1 MKLLDYTLKNRADL
15 IINAYKIHIVKG
27 SNILDVGCGNGVIS
41 KILSDSFDCNV
52 TGTDILDY
60 NKVGLDFKQMK
71 GDGELPFGDN
81 SFDVVMFNDML
92 HHVSKGLQFLFIKEA
107 LRIGKKVLI
116 FELKPTSYAKFTDW
130 FANKMHNWK
139 MNIPLTQR
147 TLGEWEAM
155 FNEHKI
161 HFKSV
166 EIKRSFPSNPFRL
179 SYENLAEL
187 LYCPVTNYC
196 FQLSK
201 EERN

>member
-1 MKLLDYTLKNRADL
+1 MKLLEYTLKNRAGL
-15 IINAYKIHIVKG
+15 IVNAYKTHIAKG
-27 SNILDVGCGNGVIS
+27 SRVLDVGCGNGVIS
-41 KILSDSFDCNV
+41 KILSDNLGCKI

-71 GDGELPFGDN
+71 GDGELPFADN
-81 SFDVVMFNDML
+81 SFDTVMFNDML
-92 HHVSKGLQFLFIKEA
+92 HHVSKGLQIVFIKEA
-107 LRIGKKVLI
+107 LRIGKGVLI
-116 FELKPTSYAKFTDW
+116 FELKPTLYAKFTDW
-130 FANKMHNWK
+130 LANKVHNWK

-155 FNEHKI
+155 FKENDI
-161 HFKSV
+161 NFKSV

-196 FQLSK
+196 FQLDK
-201 EERN
+201 DGRN